1 MMKESI
7 NSNVPAEKK
16 DSDAFII
23 FLSTIWKQRILL
35 LRNFVIVSIVFV
47 FIALVMPKTY
57 RATTTL
63 MPPNSDFNIGI
74 LGAAMA
80 SSPLSALM
88 GSGSSSEAMST
99 IAILQSRTLAERA
112 IDTFKLLTYYDVE
125 KLEDAHKIFSENLV
139 TDIGEEGTVEVTFYL
154 STTWFSS
161 KEQDAVSREL
171 VANISNFMALEFDI
185 LNKQLKTEQA
195 RFNRLF
201 IEQRYLQNKQDLK
214 QAEELMRDFQ
224 KEHNMVALK
233 EQTSATITAAATVQT
248 QIIADQVEMQ
258 TLLQSLNAD
267 DPRVQSLQKEI
278 ETLQEKLSDLE
289 VGRNISEI
297 FPGFKSVPD
306 LGIEY
311 GRLLREIEIQNTIFI
326 FLTQQ
331 YEEAKIQEAKN
342 TPTVQVLD
350 PAVTPEKKA
359 RPRRSVFVLFW
370 VATAM
375 LSSIL
380 YVNYSPVI
388 KQIASDITER

>member
-1 MMKESI
+1 MKESI